1 MKKCL
6 LMLGVAA
13 AALSSC
19 SQSEILEVAEGRAIG
34 FSSFVNNNTR
44 AVNEVTK
51 DNLSQYYVF
60 GNYGSDGTSDW
71 SGLAF
76 NNEINTTLYYWQP
89 SMIYRFGAYADG
101 NGGKIASSG
110 DGAKV
115 IFDAATQK
123 LTFTNYTPDDTKDLV
138 AAVTENETADTYIG
152 SEDSKVSL
160 NFKHLLSQ
168 VKLTFTSTAAA
179 TYKLTISDVKIEGA
193 VSTCTGEYTTTGVT
207 WNTDGSTTKNGY
219 AYDFFGTEGKEIS
232 SGVSQYQSKLVIPQS
247 GTEELYVYFTATIEG
262 ERPSGSTKLTKNFK
276 AALGHTVADGDSE
289 NNKWQ
294 PSYCYNYI
302 ANVEIGDIVDN
313 PDDLVE
319 IQFEVN
325 GVEEWTPV
333 EAGTVSNE
341 EVTE

>member
-1 MKKCL
+1 MKRSL
-6 LMLGVAA
+6 FMLGVAV

-44 AVNEVTK
+44 AVDEVTK

-60 GNYGSDGTSDW
+60 GKYQGGEVSDW
-71 SGLAF
+71 SGQAF
-76 NNEINTTLYYWQP
+76 NNELNTTLYYWQP
-89 SMIYRFGAYADG
+89 GMTYRFGAYADG
-101 NGGKIASSG
+101 NGGKIASS
-110 DGAKV
+110 AV
-115 IFDAATQK
+115 NFDAANSK
-123 LTFTNYTPDDTKDLV
+123 LTFTNYTPDDAKDLV
-138 AAVTENETADTYIG
+138 AAVTDATADIYIA
-152 SEDSKVSL
+152 SPETKVPL

-179 TYKLTISDVKIEGA
+179 TYKLTISDVRIKGA
-193 VSTCTGEYTTTGVT
+193 VSTCTGEYTTTTGVT

-219 AYDFFGTEGKEIS
+219 VYDFFGTEGKEIS

-247 GTEELYVYFTATIEG
+247 GTEQLYVYFTATIKG
-262 ERPSGSTKLTKNFK
+262 EKPSESTKLTKNFK
-276 AALGHTVADGDSE
+276 AALGHTAADGDSD

-302 ANVEIGDIVDN
+302 ANVEIKDIVDN
-313 PDDLVE
+313 PDNLVE
-319 IQFEVN
+319 IQFEVT
-325 GVEEWTPV
+325 GVEDWTPV

>member
-1 MKKCL
+1 MKRGL
-6 LMLGVAA
+6 FMLGVAV
-13 AALSSC
+13 AALSGC

-89 SMIYRFGAYADG
+89 GTTYRFGAYADG
-101 NGGKIASSG
+101 DGGKIESSG
-110 DGAKV
+110 EGAIV
-115 IFDAATQK
+115 SFDAANSK

-138 AAVTENETADTYIG
+138 AAVTVNETADTYIA
-152 SEDSKVSL
+152 SPETKVPL

-179 TYKLTISDVKIEGA
+179 TYKLTISDVRIEGA
-193 VSTCTGEYTTTGVT
+193 VSTCTGEYTTSGVT
-207 WNTDGSTTKNGY
+207 WNTNVSPVKDGY
-219 AYDFFGTEGKEIS
+219 VYDFFGTEGKEIS

-247 GTEELYVYFTATIEG
+247 GTEQLYVYFTATIKG
-262 ERPSGSTKLTKNFK
+262 EEPSGSTNLTKKFK
-276 AALGHTVADGDSE
+276 AALGHAVADA
-289 NNKWQ
+289 NTWK

-302 ANVEIGDIVDN
+302 ANVEIEDIVNNSDE
-313 PDDLVE
+313 LVK

-333 EAGTVSNE
+333 EAGTVSNKK
-341 EVTE
+341 VTE

>member
-1 MKKCL
+1 MKRSL
-6 LMLGVAA
+6 FMLGVAV

-44 AVNEVTK
+44 AVDEVTK

-60 GNYGSDGTSDW
+60 GNYGSDGASDW
-71 SGLAF
+71 SGQAF
-76 NNEINTTLYYWQP
+76 NNELNTTLYYWQP
-89 SMIYRFGAYADG
+89 GKIYRFGAYADG
-101 NGGKIASSG
+101 NGGKIASPAVS
-110 DGAKV
+110 
-115 IFDAATQK
+115 FDAATQK
-123 LTFTNYTPDDTKDLV
+123 LTFTNYNPDDTKDLV
-138 AAVTENETADTYIG
+138 AAVTGDETADTYIASSG
-152 SEDSKVSL
+152 TKVPL

-179 TYKLTISDVKIEGA
+179 TYKLTISDVRIAEA

-219 AYDFFGTEGKEIS
+219 VYNFFGTEGKEIS

-247 GTEELYVYFTATIEG
+247 GTEQLYVYFTATITG
-262 ERPSGSTKLTKNFK
+262 EEPSGSTNLTKKFK
-276 AALGHTVADGDSE
+276 AALGHTAADGDSD

-302 ANVEIGDIVDN
+302 ANVEIKDIVDN
-313 PDDLVE
+313 PDNLVE
-319 IQFEVN
+319 INFEVT
-325 GVEEWTPV
+325 GVEEWKPV
-333 EAGTVSNE
+333 EAGTVTKNE
-341 EVTE
+341 VNE

>member
-1 MKKCL
+1 MKRGL
-6 LMLGVAA
+6 FMLGVAV
-13 AALSSC
+13 AALSGC

-44 AVNEVTK
+44 AVDEVTK

-60 GNYGSDGTSDW
+60 GKYQGDEVSDW
-71 SGLAF
+71 SGQAF
-76 NNEINTTLYYWQP
+76 NNELNTTLYYWQP
-89 SMIYRFGAYADG
+89 GMTYRFGAYADG

-110 DGAKV
+110 EGATV
-115 IFDAATQK
+115 SFDAANSK
-123 LTFTNYTPDDTKDLV
+123 LTFTNYTPDDKDLV
-138 AAVTENETADTYIG
+138 AAVTGDETADTYIT
-152 SEDSKVSL
+152 SPETKVQL

-179 TYKLTISDVKIEGA
+179 TYKLTISDVRIEEA

-207 WNTDGSTTKNGY
+207 WNTDGTTTKNGY
-219 AYDFFGTEGKEIS
+219 DYDFFGTEDRVIS
-232 SGVSQYQSKLVIPQS
+232 SEVSQYQSKLVIPQS
-247 GTEELYVYFTATIEG
+247 GTEQLYVYFTATIKG
-262 ERPSGSTKLTKNFK
+262 EKPSGSTISTKDFK
-276 AALGHTVADGDSE
+276 ATLGHAVADGDSD

-302 ANVEIGDIVDN
+302 ANVEIKDIVDN
-313 PDDLVE
+313 KNDLVE
-319 IQFEVN
+319 IKFDVK
-325 GVEEWTPV
+325 GVEEWKPV

>member
-1 MKKCL
+1 MKRSL
-6 LMLGVAA
+6 FMLGVAV

-44 AVNEVTK
+44 AVDEVTK

-60 GNYGSDGTSDW
+60 GKYQGGEVSDW
-71 SGLAF
+71 SGQAF
-76 NNEINTTLYYWQP
+76 NNELNTTLYYWQP
-89 SMIYRFGAYADG
+89 GMTYRFGAYADG

-110 DGAKV
+110 EGATV
-115 IFDAATQK
+115 SFDAANSK
-123 LTFTNYTPDDTKDLV
+123 LTFTNYTPDDKDLV
-138 AAVTENETADTYIG
+138 AAVTGDETADTYIT
-152 SEDSKVSL
+152 SPETKVPL

-179 TYKLTISDVKIEGA
+179 TYKLTISDVRIEEA
-193 VSTCTGEYTTTGVT
+193 VSTCIGEYTTSGVT
-207 WNTDGSTTKNGY
+207 WKTNVSPVKDGY
-219 AYDFFGTEGKEIS
+219 DYDFFGTEGKEIS

-247 GTEELYVYFTATIEG
+247 GTEQLYVYFTATIKG
-262 ERPSGSTKLTKNFK
+262 EKPSGSTKLTKNFK
-276 AALGHTVADGDSE
+276 AALGHAVADVDANTWE
-289 NNKWQ
+289 

-313 PDDLVE
+313 PDNLVE
-319 IQFEVN
+319 IQFEVT
-325 GVEEWTPV
+325 GVEDWTPV
-333 EAGTVSNE
+333 EVGTVSNE

>member
-1 MKKCL
+1 MKRSL
-6 LMLGVAA
+6 FMLGVAV
-13 AALSSC
+13 AALSGC

-44 AVNEVTK
+44 AVNEVTEA
-51 DNLSQYYVF
+51 NLSQYYVF
-60 GNYGSDGTSDW
+60 GKYQGGEVSDW
-71 SGLAF
+71 SGQAF
-76 NNEINTTLYYWQP
+76 NNELNTTLYYWQP
-89 SMIYRFGAYADG
+89 DMTYRFGAYADG

-110 DGAKV
+110 EGATV
-115 IFDAATQK
+115 SFDAANSK

-138 AAVTENETADTYIG
+138 AAVTGDETADTYIT
-152 SEDSKVSL
+152 SPETKVQL

-179 TYKLTISDVKIEGA
+179 TYKLTISDVRIEDA

-219 AYDFFGTEGKEIS
+219 VYDFFGTEDRVIS

-247 GTEELYVYFTATIEG
+247 GTEQLYVYFTATIKG
-262 ERPSGSTKLTKNFK
+262 EKPSESTISTKDFK
-276 AALGHTVADGDSE
+276 ATLKHAVADA
-289 NNKWQ
+289 NAWK

-302 ANVEIGDIVDN
+302 ANVEIKDIVDN
-313 PDDLVE
+313 KDDLVE
-319 IQFEVN
+319 IQFEVT
-325 GVEEWTPV
+325 GVEYWTPV

>member
-1 MKKCL
+1 MKRSL
-6 LMLGVAA
+6 FMLGVAV

-44 AVNEVTK
+44 AVNEVTEA
-51 DNLSQYYVF
+51 NLSQYYVF
-60 GNYGSDGTSDW
+60 GKYQGGEVSDW
-71 SGLAF
+71 SGQAF
-76 NNEINTTLYYWQP
+76 NNELNTTLYYWQP
-89 SMIYRFGAYADG
+89 DMTYRFGAYADG

-110 DGAKV
+110 EGATV
-115 IFDAATQK
+115 SFDAANSK

-138 AAVTENETADTYIG
+138 AAVTGDETADTYIT
-152 SEDSKVSL
+152 SPETKVQL

-179 TYKLTISDVKIEGA
+179 TYKLTISDVRIEDA

-219 AYDFFGTEGKEIS
+219 VYDFFGTEDRVIS

-247 GTEELYVYFTATIEG
+247 GTERLYVYFTATIKG
-262 ERPSGSTKLTKNFK
+262 EKPSESTISTKDFK
-276 AALGHTVADGDSE
+276 ATLKHAVADA
-289 NNKWQ
+289 NAWK

-302 ANVEIGDIVDN
+302 ANVEIKDIVDN
-313 PDDLVE
+313 KDDLVE
-319 IQFEVN
+319 IKFEVTE
-325 GVEEWTPV
+325 VEEWKPV
-333 EAGTVSNE
+333 EAGTVINE
-341 EVTE
+341 VKE